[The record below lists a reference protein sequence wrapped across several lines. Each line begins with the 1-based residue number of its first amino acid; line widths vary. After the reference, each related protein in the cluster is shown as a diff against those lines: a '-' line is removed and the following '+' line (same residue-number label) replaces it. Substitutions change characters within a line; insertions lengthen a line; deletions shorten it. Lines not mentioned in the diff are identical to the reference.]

1 MSPYLI
7 TNNIFSEVLR
17 FLRGR
22 ASPVKHTCALMVRLF
37 QRRTPR
43 PKNIALPEDC
53 FTVVCEFVPS
63 LAMLRGHNHGPIRVD
78 WLEGELLG
86 GFLTVW
92 VKGCWRRWRRWRR
105 RPPRLL
111 LHLFQCANRRGKLS
125 SELRPR
131 VRRVPVGGRSSF
143 GGRRRHSV
151 ALQSVKQRQ
160 GIITTSGHPKPQ
172 RGTSRRAP
180 PAPPGLF
187 ISSAKKKAP
196 RKLCFSPPNLRDLR
210 DLVSGHFAP
219 ESPSA
224 REQVPSRLH
233 HAS

>member
-1 MSPYLI
+1 M
-7 TNNIFSEVLR
+7 
-17 FLRGR
+17 
-22 ASPVKHTCALMVRLF
+22 
-37 QRRTPR
+37 
-43 PKNIALPEDC
+43 
-53 FTVVCEFVPS
+53 
-63 LAMLRGHNHGPIRVD
+63 
-78 WLEGELLG
+78 
-86 GFLTVW
+86 
-92 VKGCWRRWRRWRR
+92 
-105 RPPRLL
+105 L

-210 DLVSGHFAP
+210 DLVLCRAA
-219 ESPSA
+219 SPSA
-224 REQVPSRLH
+224 REQVSRADSTTPREKCPKSYGACAARYPTYPRALTSGPSPAASAPCAARGMLCARHLQWRSARSLVNWATTSRALASGTSRLPMASRRSMPRC
-233 HAS
+233 HACSSLSSS